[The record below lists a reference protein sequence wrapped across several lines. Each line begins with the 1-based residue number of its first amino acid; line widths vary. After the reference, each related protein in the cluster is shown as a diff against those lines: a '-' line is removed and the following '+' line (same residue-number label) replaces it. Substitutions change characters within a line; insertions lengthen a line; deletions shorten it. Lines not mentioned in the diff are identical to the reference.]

1 MAGSGK
7 TTFIQRFAS
16 HLSAQKTP
24 PYIINMDP
32 AVLHVPYSANIDIR
46 DTVKYKNVMKQ
57 YNLGPNGGILTS
69 CNLFATRF
77 DQAAAVIGLCEKA
90 RDPPLSTIVLDTP
103 GQIEIFTWSASGQI
117 VTELFAS
124 SFPTVVAFIVDTPR
138 CAAPQTFMSNML
150 QAVSILYKTKLP
162 MILVFNKTDVMQHDF
177 ALEWMAD
184 FEVYQAALEKDG
196 SYAATLSRSLSLVLD
211 EFYSNLRCVG
221 VSALTGQGMDQFCQ
235 AVSAGAAEYEQ
246 FYVPELAARQQEKAD
261 RESRRQQVLWAAGG
275 SLQPQGGCA
284 ATSRRG

>member
-1 MAGSGK
+1 M
-7 TTFIQRFAS
+7 
-16 HLSAQKTP
+16 
-24 PYIINMDP
+24 
-32 AVLHVPYSANIDIR
+32 
-46 DTVKYKNVMKQ
+46 
-57 YNLGPNGGILTS
+57 
-69 CNLFATRF
+69 
-77 DQAAAVIGLCEKA
+77 QAEVIGLCEKA

-261 RESRRQQVLWAAGG
+261 RESRRQQKEMAKVAKDLAAASLKASSSTRSGQASSSLRAAGP
-275 SLQPQGGCA
+275 SNANPVAGGVVA
-284 ATSRRG
+284 ARRGPDTAGADEGDDSGADLGLSDDSIEDDEAEEARQESRAK

>member
-1 MAGSGK
+1 
-7 TTFIQRFAS
+7 
-16 HLSAQKTP
+16 
-24 PYIINMDP
+24 MDP

-46 DTVKYKNVMKQ
+46 DT
-57 YNLGPNGGILTS
+57 
-69 CNLFATRF
+69 
-77 DQAAAVIGLCEKA
+77 VIGLCEKA

-124 SFPTVVAFIVDTPR
+124 SFPTV
-138 CAAPQTFMSNML
+138 
-150 QAVSILYKTKLP
+150 AVSILYKTKLP

-261 RESRRQQVLWAAGG
+261 RESRRQQKEMAKVAKDLAAASLKASSSTRSGQASSSLRAAGP
-275 SLQPQGGCA
+275 SNANPVAGGVVA
-284 ATSRRG
+284 ARRGPDTAGADEGDDSGADLGLSDDSIEDDEAEEARQESRAK